1 MEKKI
6 DLLNGMEGRV
16 AGRKLLE
23 DAGGNRDDEMDA
35 AVLDIDV
42 DKKDEKVVEAD
53 LVGKG
58 KRRDDEMDAAV
69 LGIDVDRKK
78 KDVGEAKKEEVKGKV
93 ENVQKGDEQETQ
105 QKVRDEEVDAAV
117 LDVEQEM
124 DKGVLV
130 GNDEAAEKDD
140 DDDGD
145 IENEEEEEEEE
156 NLEEL
161 ENVEFEEEKD
171 GEDEDEGSQE
181 DYEEMQAKEK
191 LKTADMFAKS
201 MVGRKKKEQRPTVH
215 SPRNTKTHKKNSS
228 SPHKSK
234 KTSTSIWQV
243 TVLTVVM
250 ALGAG
255 LGAVP
260 FFFVKTLSS
269 SWRGIAT
276 AIACG
281 VMFAASFDLVHE
293 GQPQG
298 GTLVILGLVLG
309 TVFIRITQ
317 HYLDSVEDVKVCM
330 RLYIVVLSTGE
341 MKN

>member
-1 MEKKI
+1 
-6 DLLNGMEGRV
+6 
-16 AGRKLLE
+16 
-23 DAGGNRDDEMDA
+23 
-35 AVLDIDV
+35 
-42 DKKDEKVVEAD
+42 
-53 LVGKG
+53 
-58 KRRDDEMDAAV
+58 
-69 LGIDVDRKK
+69 
-78 KDVGEAKKEEVKGKV
+78 
-93 ENVQKGDEQETQ
+93 
-105 QKVRDEEVDAAV
+105 
-117 LDVEQEM
+117 
-124 DKGVLV
+124 
-130 GNDEAAEKDD
+130 
-140 DDDGD
+140 
-145 IENEEEEEEEE
+145 
-156 NLEEL
+156 LEEL
-161 ENVEFEEEKD
+161 ENVEFEEEEKED
-171 GEDEDEGSQE
+171 DEDEGSQE

-191 LKTADMFAKS
+191 LKSSDMFAKS
-201 MVGRKKKEQRPTVH
+201 MMGRKKKEQRPTVR
-215 SPRNTKTHKKNSS
+215 SPKTTKAHKKNSS

-234 KTSTSIWQV
+234 KTSIWQV

-317 HYLDSVEDVKVCM
+317 HYLDGIEDVKV
-330 RLYIVVLSTGE
+330 RIHIVVCLDG
-341 MKN
+341 KK